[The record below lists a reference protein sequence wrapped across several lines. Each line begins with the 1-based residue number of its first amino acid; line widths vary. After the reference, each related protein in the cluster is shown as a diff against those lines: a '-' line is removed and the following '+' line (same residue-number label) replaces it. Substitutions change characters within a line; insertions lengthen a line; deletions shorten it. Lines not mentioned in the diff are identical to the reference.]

1 MQGED
6 GPEALITKI
15 LYLAAHKGDVVAGR
29 LVGAT
34 LHSLVD
40 ALGAPRRRLQWD
52 RSAATAEVIQ

>member
-15 LYLAAHKGDVVAGR
+15 LYLVAHKGDVVAGR

-40 ALGAPRRRLQWD
+40 AL
-52 RSAATAEVIQ
+52 